1 MQERLQ
7 LRCQTEYQ
15 LSPAFMK
22 KIINYVKEFK
32 PVLTQGAAKLI
43 TEYYLKIRAQN
54 TQAQIPITTRQ
65 LESLVRIAQGVSK
78 L

>member
-1 MQERLQ
+1 
-7 LRCQTEYQ
+7 
-15 LSPAFMK
+15 MK